1 MVARDELYATTTIGP
16 ALVVV
21 LKPKHLLD
29 IVSVE
34 RMGAGLKELID
45 RSQGMPVVLDFSRV
59 SHLSSAALGLLISLQ
74 RRFARQD
81 GRLVLAGLSSDLQEV
96 FRITKLD
103 RLFDIRR
110 TVRDAVAAVDK
121 ES

>member
-81 GRLVLAGLSSDLQEV
+81 GRLVLAGLSSDLQEI

-103 RLFDIRR
+103 RLFDIRK
-110 TVRDAVAAVDK
+110 TVRDAVAALDK

>member
-1 MVARDELYATTTIGP
+1 MVARDELYATATIGP
-16 ALVVV
+16 ALVVT

-29 IVSVE
+29 ILSVE
-34 RMGAGLKELID
+34 RMGTALKELID
-45 RSQGMPVVLDFSRV
+45 RSLGMPVILDFSRV
-59 SHLSSAALGLLISLQ
+59 SHLSSAALGLLIGIQ

-81 GRLVLAGLSSDLQEV
+81 GRLMLAGLSSDLLEV

-103 RLFDIRR
+103 RIFDIRE
-110 TVRDAVAAVDK
+110 TARDAVAALDK

>member
-1 MVARDELYATTTIGP
+1 MVARDELYATATIGP

-34 RMGAGLKELID
+34 RMGTGLKELID
-45 RSQGMPVVLDFSRV
+45 RSLGMPVVLDFSRV
-59 SHLSSAALGLLISLQ
+59 SHLSSAALGLLISIQ

-81 GRLVLAGLSSDLQEV
+81 GRLMLAGFSSDLLEV
-96 FRITKLD
+96 FRITRLD
-103 RLFDIRR
+103 RIFDIRK
-110 TVRDAVAAVDK
+110 TARDAVAALDK